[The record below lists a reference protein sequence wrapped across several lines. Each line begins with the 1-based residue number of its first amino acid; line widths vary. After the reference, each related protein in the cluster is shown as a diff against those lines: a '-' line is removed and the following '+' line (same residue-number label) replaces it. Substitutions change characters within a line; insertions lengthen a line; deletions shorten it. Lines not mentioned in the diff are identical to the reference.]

1 MSSQVMAS
9 NVTIKM
15 LNKQGKERM
24 VFSENIVEVDVG
36 DTVFWKAKDRGH
48 NVEFIKKNGVPDG
61 IKKFKSRVSKDT
73 QYTFKTPGI
82 YSYWC
87 TPHKGLGMIGF
98 IIVGKNMDNLE
109 NIKKIRFGGKSKKI
123 FKKLLPKLEM
133 MVKN

>member
-1 MSSQVMAS
+1 MKLILSALLCLFMSSQVMAS

-109 NIKKIRFGGKSKKI
+109 NIKKIRFGGKSK
-123 FKKLLPKLEM
+123 
-133 MVKN
+133 